1 MQTPPVSRGRV
12 GVDVGGTFTDAVV
25 AVGERVGVAK
35 VPTTPEDQSIGVIA
49 AIRAALAAIG
59 YTCDDVAAFAH
70 STTTGTNA
78 LLEGTVARTA
88 LVTTA
93 GFGDLLWLRR
103 QDRAS
108 LYRLDAHHP
117 PPLVKREHVVEVDE
131 RMGPEGVLVP
141 LTDDAVLAAVE
152 AVAALDV
159 EAVAIGLLFSY
170 AHPEHERRL
179 ADAIATRCPGIRVST
194 SAEVV
199 PAIREYERICTTTVD
214 AALAPVLG
222 RYLERLVARATEEG
236 LPEPSLMQSNGGR
249 IGLHE
254 AARHAAWTVLSGP
267 AAGVMGAAA
276 LAGRSGVTNALT
288 LDMGGTSTDVATIV
302 GGRPGRSQ
310 GTIIAGHSV
319 NLPVLDISTVSAGG
333 GSIAW
338 VDSGGALRVGPRSA
352 GALPGPAAYG
362 LGGTTATITDA
373 NAVLGRLPEV
383 VGGIQVNVDAAR
395 QAVRRIADPLGMTVA
410 VCAEAIIT
418 VAVSEMARALRLV
431 SVERGID
438 PRDLVLVAFGGAGP
452 LHAAQVAEELGI
464 ASVLVPGYSGGL
476 AALGLLVAGER
487 RDLIQTILAP
497 LDAPDALAAAVT
509 TLTARAAKA
518 LLGGTI
524 EISADCRYVGQ
535 RHELTTPWNNAPQPA
550 DLERAF
556 SALHRDHFGRDGGDR
571 AVEVVSLRAAVSH
584 PGVSIEDTPGPACE
598 LGVGPQT
605 VALQGSTLWLP
616 RGWTLRQDTRG
627 AHWMERR

>member
-1 MQTPPVSRGRV
+1 MSRGRV
-12 GVDVGGTFTDAVV
+12 GVDVGGTFTDAIV

-35 VPTTPEDQSIGVIA
+35 VPTTPDDQSLGVITA
-49 AIRAALAAIG
+49 VRAALVAIG
-59 YTCDDVAAFAH
+59 HSEADVAEFAH

-103 QDRAS
+103 QDRSS

-117 PPLVKREHVVEVDE
+117 PPLVEREHVVEVDE
-131 RMGPEGVLVP
+131 RMGPEGVRTP
-141 LTDDAVLAAVE
+141 LTDNALLAVVDV
-152 AVAALDV
+152 VAALDV

-179 ADAIATRCPGIRVST
+179 AEAIATRCPGVRIST

-199 PAIREYERICTTTVD
+199 PAIREYERISTTTVD
-214 AALAPVLG
+214 AALGPVLG
-222 RYLERLVARATEEG
+222 RYLERLVTRATQVG

-276 LAGRSGVTNALT
+276 LAGRSGVTDALT

-310 GTIIAGHSV
+310 GTTIAGHSV
-319 NLPVLDISTVSAGG
+319 KLPVLDISTVSAGG
-333 GSIAW
+333 GSVAW
-338 VDSGGALRVGPRSA
+338 VDAGGALRVGPRSA

-362 LGGTTATITDA
+362 LGGTEATVTDA
-373 NAVLGRLPEV
+373 NAVLGRLPEM

-395 QAVRRIADPLGMTVA
+395 QAVRRVADPLGMTVA
-410 VCAEAIIT
+410 TCAEAIIII
-418 VAVSEMARALRLV
+418 AVSEMARALRLV

-438 PRDLVLVAFGGAGP
+438 PRELVLVAFGGAGP
-452 LHAAQVAEELGI
+452 LHAAQVADELGI
-464 ASVLVPGYSGGL
+464 ESVLVPSYSGGL
-476 AALGLLVAGER
+476 AALGLVVAGER
-487 RDLIQTILAP
+487 RDFVQTILAP
-497 LDAPDALAAAVT
+497 LDASDALTSAFA
-509 TLTARAAKA
+509 TLTGRAASA
-518 LLGGTI
+518 LPGGTI
-524 EISADCRYVGQ
+524 EVSADCRYLGQ
-535 RHELTTPWNNAPQPA
+535 RHELTTPWSNPPDPA
-550 DLERAF
+550 DLKRAF

-571 AVEVVSLRAAVSH
+571 PVEVVSLRAAVSH
-584 PGVSIEDTPGPACE
+584 PGVPIDDATGPPRS
-598 LGVGPQT
+598 LGDGPQLLPL
-605 VALQGSTLWLP
+605 VGSTLWLP
-616 RGWTLRQDTRG
+616 RGWTLRQDTQG